1 MFCTTEDLGI
11 NCSSA
16 MCQHAVASL
25 LMWMENGFF
34 CDQGQFLRSQAGL
47 NLLTCRGCM
56 PEHGDNEAAGR
67 NLLAPGAGVGINI
80 RRVIGLSVDRD
91 KGAAIITGA
100 SRGIGRAIAVEL
112 AKGGYFILVNYRS
125 DQEGATETL
134 RLVKEAGSDGESL
147 PFDVSDPGQVR
158 ESLGEVISRFDRID
172 VLVNNAGVTAD
183 GLFVFM
189 SEGEWDR
196 VVDTGLKG
204 FYNVTRPVLEKMI
217 ANRQGSVV
225 SISSI
230 SGLIGHRGQANY
242 SAAKAGLI
250 GASRSIAS
258 EVARL
263 GVRVN
268 VVAPGLIQ
276 TEMIKDVP
284 RNIIKEMIPM
294 ARVGRPEEVA
304 KVVRF
309 LCSED
314 ASYITGQVISVN
326 GGMA

>member
-1 MFCTTEDLGI
+1 
-11 NCSSA
+11 
-16 MCQHAVASL
+16 
-25 LMWMENGFF
+25 
-34 CDQGQFLRSQAGL
+34 
-47 NLLTCRGCM
+47 
-56 PEHGDNEAAGR
+56 
-67 NLLAPGAGVGINI
+67 LAPNVGVYINI
-80 RRVIGLSVDRD
+80 RRPIGLSAERD
-91 KGAAIITGA
+91 KGVAIITGA

-112 AKGGYFILVNYRS
+112 ARNGYVILVNYRS
-125 DQEGATETL
+125 DQEGAIETL
-134 RLVKEAGSDGESL
+134 RQVKEIGADGETL

-158 ESLGEVISRFDRID
+158 EAIGEVISRFDRVD

-183 GLFVFM
+183 GLFVLM
-189 SEGEWDR
+189 SEDEWDR
-196 VVDTGLKG
+196 VVDTSLKG

-217 ANRQGSVV
+217 ASRRGSVV

-268 VVAPGLIQ
+268 VVAPGLIR

-304 KVVRF
+304 RVVRF